1 MGSGIYSIGVS
12 ALQNAQLALSTT
24 GHNIANATT
33 EGYSRQRIIQVSNV
47 ATLTGAGSASAAEA
61 QAPERMQEA
70 ASSGAAH

>member
-33 EGYSRQRIIQVSNV
+33 EGYSRQRVIQVSNI
-47 ATLTGAGSASAAEA
+47 ATLTGAGYVGQGPMCRRSSASIAAI
-61 QAPERMQEA
+61 
-70 ASSGAAH
+70 